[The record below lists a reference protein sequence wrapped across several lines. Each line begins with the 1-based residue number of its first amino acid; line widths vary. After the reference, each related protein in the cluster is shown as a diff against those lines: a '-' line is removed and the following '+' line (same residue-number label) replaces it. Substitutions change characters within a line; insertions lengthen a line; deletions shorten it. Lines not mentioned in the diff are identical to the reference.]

1 MLRLVA
7 WLAGTLLLL
16 VLAAGGLI
24 LAGIDNQPLVSR
36 GATIAPRS
44 VAQARFLLATNDPR
58 RLLSGETRRTAIPA
72 ALIDDGINYFAS
84 RYLHGRGA
92 LLLRED
98 AAEIHLTLRPP
109 LLPEQRF
116 LNLSATLHEAAGEP
130 RIAAAKIGAL
140 PVPSALVELAINAG
154 MRLAGYAQ
162 EWQLARHAIREL
174 RFEPARQR
182 VVVSYVWQPAL
193 LERARSVAVDR
204 DNLAR
209 LRSAQEMLAAMLDHQ
224 APGSRVDLASVLGPL
239 LDVNGSDQ
247 RENRR
252 AAIFVL
258 AAYLSEKNIVA
269 LIPEAADWP
278 RIRLTR
284 LTLLGRGDSAQHF
297 VISAALAAWAGEP
310 MADAIGLY
318 KELADAH
325 GGSGF
330 SFADLAADR
339 AGTRFGE
346 LLNRNDARLQTL
358 LPDKLKDHDLAPRL
372 NDLPE
377 AISQREFRRR
387 FGSTG
392 SPAYQQLA
400 AEIERRLGA
409 LPLYQTSPP

>member
-1 MLRLVA
+1 MGRLLA
-7 WLAGTLLLL
+7 WLTGTLLLL

-24 LAGIDNQPLVSR
+24 LASLDSQPLVSR
-36 GATIAPRS
+36 SATITPRS
-44 VAQARFLLATNDPR
+44 VAQARFLLASNDPR
-58 RLLSGETRRTAIPA
+58 QLLSGEARQTAVPA
-72 ALIDDGINYFAS
+72 TLIDDGINYVAS

-92 LLLRED
+92 LVLMAD
-98 AAEIHLTLRPP
+98 AGEIRLTLRPP
-109 LLPEQRF
+109 LLPSERY
-116 LNLSATLHEAAGEP
+116 LNLSATLRQNAGEP
-130 RIAAAKIGAL
+130 RISAARIGAL
-140 PVPSALVELAINAG
+140 PIPPRLVELALSTGI
-154 MRLAGYAQ
+154 RLAGYEH
-162 EWQLARHAIREL
+162 EWNLARHAIREL

-182 VVVSYVWQPAL
+182 VIVSYVWQPAL
-193 LERARSVAVDR
+193 LERARAVAVDR

-209 LRSAQEMLAAMLDHQ
+209 MRSAQEMLAAMLDHQ
-224 APGSRVDLASVLGPL
+224 APGSRANLAGVLGPL

-269 LIPEAADWP
+269 FIPEAAHWP
-278 RIRLTR
+278 RIRPIM

-310 MADAIGLY
+310 LADAIGIY
-318 KELADAH
+318 KELADSH

-346 LLNRNDARLQTL
+346 LLNRNDDRLQAL
-358 LPDKLKDHDLAPRL
+358 LPDKLQDQDLAPTL

-377 AISQREFRRR
+377 GINQREFRRR

-392 SPAYQQLA
+392 SPAYQRLA
-400 AEIERRLGA
+400 DEIEHRLSVM
-409 LPLYQTSPP
+409 PLYQAKSP